1 MLSRPL
7 KWSKL
12 SRNFCKFGHHSLFP
26 LSFTFST
33 SKSNLSEAISSS
45 IVDEINLGNPLNYEI
60 NNIRNFSIIAHIDH
74 GKSTLADAL
83 LEITGNIS
91 SEVRSAGQVCD
102 TLEVERNRGI
112 TVKAQS
118 ASMIYKNTLLNM
130 VDTPGHVDFSQEVDR
145 GLATCQGAILLV
157 DACQSIQAQT
167 IDAYNRAK
175 RMGIHIIPAVT
186 KIDLPYAQP
195 EECALNM
202 AIAFNIDPESVLM
215 TSAKAG
221 TGVNELLERIL
232 SDIPPPPSKYIH
244 LDAYNSFLEEYA
256 PRTASTT
263 PFMGRVVDCFV
274 DRYRGVCLVLQS
286 LQGELIENGRLS
298 VYKNYIE
305 SIDEEEQNGS
315 GSVQEVG
322 ILTPKQLRTGL
333 LKQGQ
338 IGYAFVGLKSVKQA
352 RIGDILYFQNDWE
365 LIKINNK
372 DSVSKAKTS
381 PKSKKKLVELPNSML
396 YANIYPTDNEELNAL
411 IDALDKLSVND
422 SSLNVSMERSSSMGV
437 GMRCGFLGVLHME
450 VTMDRLSNE
459 YEQHT
464 VVTSPSVPYIIKDR
478 ATQEEKTIIT
488 LNDWPL
494 PDKMGFFDILEP
506 TVTSVISCPT
516 QYLGAIAELIKSR
529 RALDIRHTQ
538 DSDSDLANIEC
549 ILPLQE
555 VVMDMADAIKS
566 ASSGYA
572 TFNYEEYMY
581 MKAPLRKIDV
591 TLNGKICDPLSCISH
606 VDKVDA
612 VGRRLAKRLKDSL
625 SRQQFE
631 IIVQAKIGSKIIAR
645 ETIKPFRKNVLMKS
659 GKLVGG
665 GDETRKKKLL
675 AKQREGKKRAKMIG
689 NIEVNQSTLW
699 SVLKK

>member
-1 MLSRPL
+1 M
-7 KWSKL
+7 
-12 SRNFCKFGHHSLFP
+12 
-26 LSFTFST
+26 
-33 SKSNLSEAISSS
+33 
-45 IVDEINLGNPLNYEI
+45 
-60 NNIRNFSIIAHIDH
+60 
-74 GKSTLADAL
+74 
-83 LEITGNIS
+83 
-91 SEVRSAGQVCD
+91 
-102 TLEVERNRGI
+102 
-112 TVKAQS
+112 
-118 ASMIYKNTLLNM
+118 
-130 VDTPGHVDFSQEVDR
+130 
-145 GLATCQGAILLV
+145 
-157 DACQSIQAQT
+157 
-167 IDAYNRAK
+167 
-175 RMGIHIIPAVT
+175 
-186 KIDLPYAQP
+186 
-195 EECALNM
+195 
-202 AIAFNIDPESVLM
+202 
-215 TSAKAG
+215 
-221 TGVNELLERIL
+221 
-232 SDIPPPPSKYIH
+232 
-244 LDAYNSFLEEYA
+244 
-256 PRTASTT
+256 
-263 PFMGRVVDCFV
+263 
-274 DRYRGVCLVLQS
+274 
-286 LQGELIENGRLS
+286 
-298 VYKNYIE
+298 
-305 SIDEEEQNGS
+305 
-315 GSVQEVG
+315 
-322 ILTPKQLRTGL
+322 
-333 LKQGQ
+333 
-338 IGYAFVGLKSVKQA
+338 KSVKQA

-478 ATQEEKTIIT
+478 AIQEEKTIIT